1 MSTTEIYHILYR
13 SKAVPGLP
21 KEELAKILASSR
33 KNNPP
38 RKVTGLL
45 IYRQGYFLQLLEGPE
60 EAVAER
66 FGVIM
71 RDTRH
76 DDVEIMVRTKSSEH
90 LLANWDMGYLDEEVN
105 PSGVKIEVMNQLH
118 DYAIKNA
125 RPANIETVQTIL
137 TSFRKGCRDLSAEKP
152 A

>member
-1 MSTTEIYHILYR
+1 MSQSEVYHILYR
-13 SKAVPGLP
+13 SKASAGLS
-21 KEELAKILASSR
+21 KEELGKILSSSR

-38 RKVTGLL
+38 RSVSGLL

-71 RDTRH
+71 RDARH
-76 DDVEIMVRTKSSEH
+76 EDVEIMIRAKSGER
-90 LLANWDMGYLDEEVN
+90 LLAQWDMGYLDESAN

-125 RPANIETVQTIL
+125 RPATVETMKAIL
-137 TSFRKGCRDLSAEKP
+137 SSFRKGCRDLSVESP
-152 A
+152 V